1 MKIGIELAIKTP
13 VNEIE
18 QAIKLCEKHNL
29 DRIWIPDSNISLW
42 EFWSILGLTANVS
55 NNIRIG
61 AGVTSPYQRNPVVM
75 AQAAATIDQLS
86 NGRLDMALGRGSRF
100 WLSNIGIDGVDDGL
114 NESFEILKS
123 LFAGNELDY
132 SGNQFNIKSPALRQS
147 IIQET
152 IPIYIANTSE
162 YWTEK
167 AIKFA
172 DGIHTYTTNKNL
184 LNYMNEASN
193 KAIQQPFY
201 KITTIGY
208 IQPKEVETWWVSNF
222 AKNRNLQLHNA
233 AAANK
238 HRRRGEPDSWIA
250 ADAGLDAVGALRRED
265 LQRHRQRHGHRR
277 VHLAQVEDGDRQKPR
292 ITSTACRGR
301 GPTAN
306 PP

>member
-55 NNIRIG
+55 NKIRIG

-193 KAIQQPFY
+193 KAIQKPFY

-222 AKNRNLQLHNA
+222 SKNRNLQVLCKRDSENIDLEELKNDLTFDNKRSLQKQISKLES
-233 AAANK
+233 ANFDELMIAY
-238 HRRRGEPDSWIA
+238 RRP
-250 ADAGLDAVGALRRED
+250 ED
-265 LQRHRQRHGHRR
+265 LEYILQTIK
-277 VHLAQVEDGDRQKPR
+277 DC
-292 ITSTACRGR
+292 T
-301 GPTAN
+301 
-306 PP
+306 

>member
-29 DRIWIPDSNISLW
+29 YRIWIPDSNISLW

-193 KAIQQPFY
+193 KAIQKPFY

-222 AKNRNLQLHNA
+222 SKNRNLQVLCKRDSENIDLEEFKNDLTFDNKRSLQKQISKLES
-233 AAANK
+233 ANFDELMIAY
-238 HRRRGEPDSWIA
+238 RRP
-250 ADAGLDAVGALRRED
+250 ED
-265 LQRHRQRHGHRR
+265 LEYILQTIK
-277 VHLAQVEDGDRQKPR
+277 DC
-292 ITSTACRGR
+292 T
-301 GPTAN
+301 
-306 PP
+306 

>member
-29 DRIWIPDSNISLW
+29 DRIWIHDSNISLW

-55 NNIRIG
+55 NKIRIG

-167 AIKFA
+167 AINFA
-172 DGIHTYTTNKNL
+172 DGIHTYTTNINL

-193 KAIQQPFY
+193 KAIQKPFY

-222 AKNRNLQLHNA
+222 AKNRNLQLLCNRNSDDIDIEELKNDLIFNNKKSLNQQISKLES
-233 AAANK
+233 ANFDELMIAY
-238 HRRRGEPDSWIA
+238 RRP
-250 ADAGLDAVGALRRED
+250 ED
-265 LQRHRQRHGHRR
+265 LEYILKT
-277 VHLAQVEDGDRQKPR
+277 VKDC
-292 ITSTACRGR
+292 T
-301 GPTAN
+301 
-306 PP
+306 

>member
-55 NNIRIG
+55 NKIRIG

-167 AIKFA
+167 AINFA
-172 DGIHTYTTNKNL
+172 DGIHTYTTNINL

-193 KAIQQPFY
+193 KAIQKPFY

-222 AKNRNLQLHNA
+222 SKNRNLQVLCKRDSENIDLEELKNDLTFDNKRSLQKQISKLES
-233 AAANK
+233 ANFDELMIAY
-238 HRRRGEPDSWIA
+238 RRP
-250 ADAGLDAVGALRRED
+250 ED
-265 LQRHRQRHGHRR
+265 LEYILQTIK
-277 VHLAQVEDGDRQKPR
+277 DC
-292 ITSTACRGR
+292 T
-301 GPTAN
+301 
-306 PP
+306 

>member
-29 DRIWIPDSNISLW
+29 YRIWIPDSNISLW

-193 KAIQQPFY
+193 KAIQKPFY

-222 AKNRNLQLHNA
+222 SKNRNLQVLCKRDSENIDLEEFKNDLTFDNKRLLQKQISKLES
-233 AAANK
+233 ANFDELMIAY
-238 HRRRGEPDSWIA
+238 RRP
-250 ADAGLDAVGALRRED
+250 ED
-265 LQRHRQRHGHRR
+265 LEYILQTIK
-277 VHLAQVEDGDRQKPR
+277 DC
-292 ITSTACRGR
+292 T
-301 GPTAN
+301 
-306 PP
+306 